1 MSDTGDRLVSAAF
14 VTDPALIRPW
24 SMDLDRL
31 PNQGQLDTSVPAH
44 AVDLDAIRRAG
55 IPRHIDDWLEDR
67 YAHPRPRVV
76 RHRRT
81 TRLGTVALWCWRKRG
96 DAALLLLVLLAIA
109 GAVAVMNALLPGEA
123 WK

>member
-1 MSDTGDRLVSAAF
+1 MSDTGDRLVSAAYLREK
-14 VTDPALIRPW
+14 TEPWRPG
-24 SMDLDRL
+24 SHGL

-76 RHRRT
+76 RHRR
-81 TRLGTVALWCWRKRG
+81 RRAVNWWGVASTVAG
-96 DAALLLLVLLAIA
+96 IAVILLAIV
-109 GAVAVMNALLPGEA
+109 GTAVVLRSIAP
-123 WK
+123 